1 MNEFQL
7 DDNDVVSMP
16 QVFSFTKTDIFKIG
30 VLKQALR
37 EHLKGFTPSWI
48 DEGVPCE
55 ILKTTGGG
63 WQKGKFR
70 LRWEFIPDEPGET
83 GNSQ

>member
-16 QVFSFTKTDIFKIG
+16 SFYSFTKNDIFKVG
-30 VLKQALR
+30 SLR
-37 EHLKGFTPSWI
+37 FTLRKHIESFTPSWVG
-48 DEGVPCE
+48 EGVPCE

-70 LRWEFIPDEPGET
+70 LRLEFIPDEPEV
-83 GNSQ
+83 